1 MESQKRNNSQKK
13 VKAFTNALFVDKEA
27 VFALLLCQEGLLAP
41 VSHLMDK
48 EEMQEVD
55 ATGLYKGQ
63 SFPFSFI
70 LAPSGKRNAAILKN
84 AEKGSTLTLV
94 CEGNVCGELIVDSV
108 FKINKKQRLFKIMS
122 GDIYSQKA
130 QDIYRRLGNYAVCGV
145 YRLFLENA
153 QFDFMRHISKQTIL
167 HTKKNLQAESATA
180 MVLDAS
186 PVTRIHERIF
196 RFVLD
201 ESDLLVLILLR
212 HQNEG
217 LLDFHIRKTCLQ
229 NVIDNY
235 LPTNRILI
243 FPLDDIYLFA
253 GAQGIILDAIL
264 AQNLGCDRIVIGE
277 NYPNLTIYYDK
288 QKIYS
293 IFDTIKDIKINVKL
307 LHEFVYCSQCN
318 TIVSLKTCPHGNHHH
333 IHYHSGFL
341 QEILQAGLI
350 PPTILMRKEVSAK
363 ILSYL
368 YPKRF
373 YPLLKQFG
381 AMFANNGMIEEQ
393 DDEDFYLKLIDLYQ
407 THSLK

>member
-1 MESQKRNNSQKK
+1 MESQKRNNQE
-13 VKAFTNALFVDKEA
+13 KAAFINALFIDKEA
-27 VFALLLCQEGLLAP
+27 VFALLLCKEGLLTP
-41 VSHLMDK
+41 VSHLMNE
-48 EEMQEVD
+48 EEMHEVD
-55 ATGLYKGQ
+55 ATGLYNGQ

-70 LAPSGKRNAAILKN
+70 LAPSGKRNALTIKN
-84 AEKGSTLTLV
+84 AKKGEIITLV
-94 CEGNVCGELIVDSV
+94 CEGNICGDLIVDSA
-108 FKINKKQRLFKIMS
+108 FKINKQQRLFKIMS

-130 QDIYRRLGNYAVCGV
+130 QDIFHRLGDYAICGE
-145 YRLFLENA
+145 YCLFLENA
-153 QFDFMRHISKQTIL
+153 QFDFMRHIGKQTIL
-167 HTKKNLQAESATA
+167 QTKNNIQAESITA
-180 MVLDAS
+180 MVIDAS

-201 ESDLLVLILLR
+201 ESDLLVLMLLR

-217 LLDFHIRKTCLQ
+217 LLDFNIRKTCLQ
-229 NVIDNY
+229 SVIDNY

-253 GAQGIILDAIL
+253 GAHGIILDAIL

-277 NYPNLTIYYDK
+277 NYPNLTIYYDN

-341 QEILQAGLI
+341 QGILQAGLI

-368 YPKRF
+368 FPKRF
-373 YPLLKQFG
+373 SPLLKQFG
-381 AMFANNGMIEEQ
+381 MMFANNGMIEKQ
-393 DDEDFYLKLIDLYQ
+393 DDENFYLKLIDLYQ

>member
-1 MESQKRNNSQKK
+1 MESQKRNNSKESISTFK
-13 VKAFTNALFVDKEA
+13 DALFVDKEA

-41 VSHLMDK
+41 VSHLMNE

-70 LAPSGKRNAAILKN
+70 LAPSGRRNTIVLKN
-84 AEKGSTLTLV
+84 AKKGNVITLV
-94 CEGNVCGELIVDSV
+94 CEGNVCGELVVDST
-108 FKINKKQRLFKIMS
+108 FKIDKQQRLFKIMS

-130 QDIYRRLGNYAVCGV
+130 QDIYRRLGDYAICGK
-145 YRLFLENA
+145 YCLFLENTR
-153 QFDFMRHISKQTIL
+153 FDFMCHIGKQTIL
-167 HTKKNLQAESATA
+167 QTKKNIQAENITA

-196 RFVLD
+196 RLVLD
-201 ESDLLVLILLR
+201 ESDLLVLMLLR
-212 HQNEG
+212 HRDEG

-253 GAQGIILDAIL
+253 GAHGIILDAIL

-277 NYPNLTIYYDK
+277 NHPNLTIYYDN

-293 IFDTIKDIKINVKL
+293 IFDTIKDIKIHVKL
-307 LHEFVYCSQCN
+307 LHEFVYCSQCS

-333 IHYHSGFL
+333 IHYHSGLL
-341 QEILQAGLI
+341 QGILQAGLI

-373 YPLLKQFG
+373 SPLLKQFG
-381 AMFANNGMIEEQ
+381 AMFANNGMIEKQ
-393 DDEDFYLKLIDLYQ
+393 DDEDFYLKLINLYQ

>member
-1 MESQKRNNSQKK
+1 MESQKRNNSKEI
-13 VKAFTNALFVDKEA
+13 FENALFVDKEA
-27 VFALLLCQEGLLAP
+27 IFALLLCQEGLLAP
-41 VSHLMDK
+41 VFHLMNK

-55 ATGLYKGQ
+55 NTGLYKGQ

-70 LAPSGKRNAAILKN
+70 LAPSGKRNSIVLKN
-84 AEKGSTLTLV
+84 AKKGSIVSLV
-94 CEGNVCGELIVDSV
+94 CEGSVCGELIVDST
-108 FKINKKQRLFKIMS
+108 FKIDKQQRLFKIMS
-122 GDIYSQKA
+122 GNIYSQKA
-130 QDIYRRLGNYAVCGV
+130 KDIYHRLGDYAICGQ
-145 YRLFLENA
+145 YKLFLESI
-153 QFDFMRHISKQTIL
+153 QFDFIRHIGKQTIL
-167 HTKKNLQAESATA
+167 EAKKNIQAKNTTA

-201 ESDLLVLILLR
+201 ESDLLVLMLLR
-212 HQNEG
+212 HQDEG
-217 LLDFHIRKTCLQ
+217 LLDFHIRKSCLQ
-229 NVIDNY
+229 KIIENY
-235 LPTNRILI
+235 LPTHRILI

-253 GAQGIILDAIL
+253 GAHGIILDAIL
-264 AQNLGCDRIVIGE
+264 AQNLGCDQIVIGE
-277 NYPNLTIYYDK
+277 NYPNLTLYYDN

-373 YPLLKQFG
+373 SPLLKQFG
-381 AMFANNGMIEEQ
+381 AMFANNGMIEKQ
-393 DDEDFYLKLIDLYQ
+393 DDEDFYLKLITKL
-407 THSLK
+407 TL